1 MNAKIV
7 MHYGSNQMQAMEGP
21 EMRKLR
27 LSVCKKLH
35 KCLDSDGD
43 WDGVYDESYE
53 YIIYNEEGLE
63 VAGMDGY
70 HTEEQA
76 RKAGDEKLK
85 RMEEN
90 K

>member
-1 MNAKIV
+1 
-7 MHYGSNQMQAMEGP
+7 
-21 EMRKLR
+21 MRKLR

-35 KCLDSDGD
+35 KFLDSDGD

-53 YIIYNEEGLE
+53 YIIYDEEGIE

-70 HTEEQA
+70 DTEEAA
-76 RKAGDEKLK
+76 RKAGEKRLK
-85 RMEEN
+85 QLEER